1 MGRGDSEVAP
11 EDLDDE
17 RDRDELRD
25 RYYGLLQELRVVL
38 PGVQVLVAFLLTVPF
53 AQGFGELDNL
63 GRGLYG
69 AALLFTI
76 LSAIAFI
83 SPTAMHRFGRRTA
96 RGQRLRVSIV
106 MTRVGL
112 LCLGIGIAL
121 ALLVV
126 SRFLFATAVTVL
138 LVGIT
143 VAAMAT
149 FWIIVPRLLRR
160 DGED

>member
-1 MGRGDSEVAP
+1 MDREDSEVAP
-11 EDLDDE
+11 QDLDDE
-17 RDRDELRD
+17 RDRAELRN

-53 AQGFGELDNL
+53 AQRFGELDDL
-63 GRGLYG
+63 GRGFYG

-83 SPTAMHRFGRRTA
+83 SPTAMHRFGPRTA
-96 RGQRLRVSIV
+96 RGQRLRVSII

-112 LCLGIGIAL
+112 LCLGVGIAL

-126 SRFLFATAVTVL
+126 SRFLFATGVTVL
-138 LVGIT
+138 LVGVT

-149 FWIIVPRLLRR
+149 FWVIVPRLLRG
-160 DGED
+160 DQD

>member
-1 MGRGDSEVAP
+1 MGRNHSEQPP
-11 EDLDDE
+11 ELLDDE
-17 RDRDELRD
+17 RDREELRN

-53 AQGFGELDNL
+53 AQRFGELDDL
-63 GRGLYG
+63 DRGLYG

-83 SPTAMHRFGRRTA
+83 SPTALHRFGNRTA

-106 MTRVGL
+106 MSRVGL
-112 LCLGIGIAL
+112 LCLGVGLAL

-126 SRFLFATAVTVL
+126 SRFLFATAVTAL

-143 VAAMAT
+143 VVAMAT
-149 FWIIVPRLLRR
+149 FWIIVPRLIRA
-160 DGED
+160 DDEG

>member
-1 MGRGDSEVAP
+1 MGRDHSEQPP
-11 EDLDDE
+11 ELLDDE
-17 RDRDELRD
+17 RDREELRN

-53 AQGFGELDNL
+53 AQRFGELDDL
-63 GRGLYG
+63 DRGLYG

-83 SPTAMHRFGRRTA
+83 SPTALHRFGSRTA

-106 MTRVGL
+106 MSRVGL
-112 LCLGIGIAL
+112 LCLGVGLAL

-126 SRFLFATAVTVL
+126 SRFLFATAVTAL

-143 VAAMAT
+143 VVAMAT
-149 FWIIVPRLLRR
+149 FWIIVPSLLRG
-160 DGED
+160 DDEG

>member
-11 EDLDDE
+11 QDLDDE

-38 PGVQVLVAFLLTVPF
+38 PGVQVLVAFLLTAPF
-53 AQGFGELDNL
+53 AQRFGDLDNL

-83 SPTAMHRFGRRTA
+83 SPTAMHRFGPRTA
-96 RGQRLRVSIV
+96 RGQRLRVSIA

-112 LCLGIGIAL
+112 LCLGIGISL

-149 FWIIVPRLLRR
+149 FWIIVPRLLHR